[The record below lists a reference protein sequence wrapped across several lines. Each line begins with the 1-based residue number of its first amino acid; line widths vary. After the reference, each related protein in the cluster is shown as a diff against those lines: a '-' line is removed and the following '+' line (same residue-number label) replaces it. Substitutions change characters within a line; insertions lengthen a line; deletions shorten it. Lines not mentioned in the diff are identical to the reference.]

1 MSRGVLKG
9 RSARNAR
16 RGSTFLEIVGNC
28 DRIAN
33 ITLFCVNNVK
43 LMTMSLVWGGGRGD
57 RGHHNPGVGGNSQ
70 DQLAIMSQHHGQQ
83 PFIPA

>member
-1 MSRGVLKG
+1 MSRGVLRG
-9 RSARNAR
+9 RSARIAR

-28 DRIAN
+28 DRIVN
-33 ITLFCVNNVK
+33 ITLFCANNVK
-43 LMTMSLVWGGGRGD
+43 LMTMSLVCVWGGGD
-57 RGHHNPGVGGNSQ
+57 RGHQNPGVGGNCQ

>member
-1 MSRGVLKG
+1 MSRGVLRG

-28 DRIAN
+28 DRIVN

-43 LMTMSLVWGGGRGD
+43 LMTMSLVCVCGGT
-57 RGHHNPGVGGNSQ
+57 GVIKILELEETAKTSSQ
-70 DQLAIMSQHHGQQ
+70 S
-83 PFIPA
+83 

>member
-1 MSRGVLKG
+1 MSRGVLRG

-16 RGSTFLEIVGNC
+16 RGSTFLEIVGNY

-43 LMTMSLVWGGGRGD
+43 LMTMSLVWGGEGD
-57 RGHHNPGVGGNSQ
+57 GTGVITILELEETAKTSSQ
-70 DQLAIMSQHHGQQ
+70 S
-83 PFIPA
+83 